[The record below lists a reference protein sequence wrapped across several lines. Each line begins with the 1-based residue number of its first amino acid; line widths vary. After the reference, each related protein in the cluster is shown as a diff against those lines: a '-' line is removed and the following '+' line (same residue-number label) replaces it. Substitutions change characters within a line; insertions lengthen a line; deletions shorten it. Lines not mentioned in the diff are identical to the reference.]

1 MLGATRDELQDAQD
15 NQMVDA
21 NKSQC
26 PIDSP
31 ITAGAKVFLETM
43 DLPSTY
49 TNVNPMRRK
58 LAHLD
63 IGT

>member
-1 MLGATRDELQDAQD
+1 MFGATRDELQDAQD

-26 PIDSP
+26 PIDSA

-49 TNVNPMRRK
+49 TNVNAM
-58 LAHLD
+58 
-63 IGT
+63 